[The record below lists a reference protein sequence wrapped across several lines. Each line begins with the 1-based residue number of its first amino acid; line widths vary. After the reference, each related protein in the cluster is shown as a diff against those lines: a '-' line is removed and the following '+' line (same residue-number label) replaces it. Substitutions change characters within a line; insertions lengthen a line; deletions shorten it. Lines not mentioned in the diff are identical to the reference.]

1 MMECYV
7 ITSVMHDPT
16 PSTRSGAPDGP
27 AAAIAPAEVVHA
39 HDHDHSHGHDRAHGT
54 AHAHDHPG
62 HEAMHETHRHG
73 AASMAP
79 AFSLI
84 GVSLAGRLGIAAAL
98 SMAIWAAVA
107 WALAP
112 IAG

>member
-1 MMECYV
+1 
-7 ITSVMHDPT
+7 
-16 PSTRSGAPDGP
+16 
-27 AAAIAPAEVVHA
+27 
-39 HDHDHSHGHDRAHGT
+39 
-54 AHAHDHPG
+54 
-62 HEAMHETHRHG
+62 MHETHRHG